1 MLKWYKEAGQN
12 HDVVISSRVRLARNL
27 NDYPFSA
34 KLSPEKALELVERV
48 KAATQIIETQAS
60 KKYYGCSADILGDT
74 EKTAMV
80 ERHIISP
87 LLVAKEQSTGL
98 ILSEDERI
106 SIMINEEDHLRIQSI
121 TGGMNIGAAFLEA
134 NKIDDITSGIFD
146 FAFHEKY
153 GYLTSCPTNAGTG
166 LRASYMMFL
175 PGLTVAGK
183 IIKLAEELGQ
193 YGIALRGTYGEAS
206 KSVGSLYQIS
216 NQKTLGSTEK
226 EIMDALDRIVEQVMK
241 QERRQREYILTNNYD
256 EFEDKVFRSYGVL
269 KYAKQ
274 LSSTDAMTLLAQLK
288 LGMDMNLINLGENYN
303 IHELMMEIQPGNLQ
317 CQLDKNVGSIQ
328 RDKYRA
334 DYIRMKLPDPLR

>member
-12 HDVVISSRVRLARNL
+12 NDVVISSRVRLARNL
-27 NDYPFSA
+27 KDYSFSA
-34 KLSPEKALELVERV
+34 KLSEKQASELVEKV
-48 KAATQIIETQAS
+48 KAATPLIEGQAS
-60 KKYYGCSADILGDT
+60 MKFYSCSADVLGDT

-98 ILSEDERI
+98 ILSSDESI
-106 SIMINEEDHLRIQSI
+106 SIMINEEDHIRIQSI
-121 TGGMNIGAAFLEA
+121 TGGMNIEEAFQAA
-134 NKIDDITSGIFD
+134 NKIDDITNEIFD

-153 GYLTSCPTNAGTG
+153 GYLTSCPTNVGTG

-175 PGLTVAGK
+175 PALTAAGK

-226 EIMDALDRIVEQVMK
+226 EIMDSLDRIVWQVMK

-256 EFEDKVFRSYGVL
+256 EFEDKVHRSYGVL

-274 LSSTDAMTLLAQLK
+274 LSSADAMALLAQLK
-288 LGMDMNLINLGENYN
+288 LGIDMNLIHLKENYN
-303 IHELMMEIQPGNLQ
+303 VHELMMEIQPGNLQ
-317 CQLDKNVGSIQ
+317 CQLDKNVGSVQ

-334 DYIRMKLPDPLR
+334 DYIRKKLPEPV